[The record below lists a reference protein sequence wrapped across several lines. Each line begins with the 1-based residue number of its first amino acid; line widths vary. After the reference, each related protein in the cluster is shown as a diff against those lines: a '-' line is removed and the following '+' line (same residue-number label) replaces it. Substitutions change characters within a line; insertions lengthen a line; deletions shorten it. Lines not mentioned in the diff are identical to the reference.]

1 MWRTFFSR
9 TAVLN
14 DICISRSFE
23 GQLKMMNVQNDQAD
37 AKELELWEKR
47 KNCSKN
53 TVAEQTM
60 SSETPLGSAVEFAK
74 FEDRM

>member
-1 MWRTFFSR
+1 
-9 TAVLN
+9 
-14 DICISRSFE
+14 
-23 GQLKMMNVQNDQAD
+23 MMNVQNDQAD